1 VLNYYF
7 DALTAAI
14 FFFCFFSFFALPVF
28 PTHSWANSFLKNKE
42 PKTSY
47 SHHLY
52 YFGDRHIVLEN
63 MHVIKRD
70 GRRVEVAFDKI
81 TARIKKLSYGLHP
94 EHCDRYV
101 FCRHTSRSSLLLL
114 RSVYISK
121 KRGMMTFETEDA
133 SRARGTCT
141 WHSFF

>member
-1 VLNYYF
+1 MLNYYF
-7 DALTAAI
+7 DALTAPD
-14 FFFCFFSFFALPVF
+14 FFLLFFASSSRF
-28 PTHSWANSFLKNKE
+28 FLKRTSRT
-42 PKTSY
+42 KTS
-47 SHHLY
+47 SRHLY

-101 FCRHTSRSSLLLL
+101 FCRHTSRSSLLL

-121 KRGMMTFETEDA
+121 K
-133 SRARGTCT
+133 
-141 WHSFF
+141 

>member
-1 VLNYYF
+1 MLNYYF
-7 DALTAAI
+7 DALTAL
-14 FFFCFFSFFALPVF
+14 CFFSLFASSSRF
-28 PTHSWANSFLKNKE
+28 FLKRTSSRT
-42 PKTSY
+42 KTS

-133 SRARGTCT
+133 SRARVTCT

>member
-7 DALTAAI
+7 DALTAPD
-14 FFFCFFSFFALPVF
+14 FFFAFFLFFPGLRHLCAGNLVASSVVGKLVF
-28 PTHSWANSFLKNKE
+28 E
-42 PKTSY
+42 KTS

-114 RSVYISK
+114 LLRSVYFK
-121 KRGMMTFETEDA
+121 K
-133 SRARGTCT
+133 ARDDDV
-141 WHSFF
+141 